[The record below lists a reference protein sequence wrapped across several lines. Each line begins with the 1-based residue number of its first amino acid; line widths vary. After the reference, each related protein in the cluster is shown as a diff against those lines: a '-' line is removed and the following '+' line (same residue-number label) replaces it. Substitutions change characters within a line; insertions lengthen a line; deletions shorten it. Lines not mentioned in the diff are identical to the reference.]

1 MDEEINS
8 LESNDTFTL
17 TPPTRDVVGGKWVNT
32 IKSGPNIEETYIARY
47 VAKGYSQIPGVDY
60 HETFAPTAR
69 MSSIRV
75 LVQHAVQNS
84 MIVHQ
89 MDVKAAYLSAPI

>member
-1 MDEEINS
+1 M
-8 LESNDTFTL
+8 
-17 TPPTRDVVGGKWVNT
+17 
-32 IKSGPNIEETYIARY
+32 
-47 VAKGYSQIPGVDY
+47 AKGYSQIPGMDY
-60 HETFAPTAR
+60 HETFALTAR

-89 MDVKAAYLSAPI
+89 MDVKAAYLNAPIDCDIYVEQPEGYEKTGENGETLVCKLTFLRD